1 MNVHVLLNGIMVRP
15 WTRPWSVIHGLWPWS
30 KSVVKAAKS
39 MVQTMDSDH
48 GQRPWSLTMMPFNK
62 TWLSMDYHGLVPLDI
77 HGYPWTSMV
86 KMSLIRLGMTLCIF
100 LQWNNKGFH
109 KYDYLEHI
117 YLIKILKRNEF
128 SEV

>member
-86 KMSLIRLGMTLCIF
+86 KMSLIRLGCSPNPTKYIASK
-100 LQWNNKGFH
+100 QWRLMKVPEIGEMLNV
-109 KYDYLEHI
+109 LES
-117 YLIKILKRNEF
+117 IL
-128 SEV
+128 

>member
-86 KMSLIRLGMTLCIF
+86 KMSLIRLGLF
-100 LQWNNKGFH
+100 
-109 KYDYLEHI
+109 EHNVDVWKSTDSRPGS
-117 YLIKILKRNEF
+117 IKKIN
-128 SEV
+128 